1 MKKFRPIAARFWPIA
16 AIIGT
21 AALTLCL
28 AYVFSACP
36 DDFDWPAWVQA
47 VGSISAILAAIW
59 VNHDQGRQQ
68 QLRDAVRE
76 KAEVVGTL
84 RSLLAEVQTTLIYLD
99 NQMGPTLQAK
109 KAGHPIRSVFS
120 LPEYPFPVFEG
131 LIPKLGAIPD
141 GELLKEIFHSY
152 GYARSLA
159 ITATVH
165 DKMVQTLEDTEAQAR
180 INSAAASN
188 VPRIGAILENY
199 GNSLIKSYAIAHPRM
214 ELLAQ
219 KLDAAILQA
228 SE

>member
-1 MKKFRPIAARFWPIA
+1 MKKSYPVVARFWPVV
-16 AIIGT
+16 AISGA
-21 AALTLCL
+21 AALTLYV
-28 AYVFSACP
+28 AYVLAPCGET
-36 DDFDWPAWVQA
+36 FDWPAWVQA

-59 VNHDQGRQQ
+59 VSDDQGRQQ
-68 QLRDAVRE
+68 QLRDAARE
-76 KAEVVGTL
+76 NAEIVGTL
-84 RSLLAEVQTTLIYLD
+84 RSLLAEVQTTLIYL
-99 NQMGPTLQAK
+99 NKQMAPVLQAK
-109 KAGHPIRSVFS
+109 KTGKPIRSVFS
-120 LPEYPFPVFEG
+120 LPEYSFPIYEG
-131 LIPKLGAIPD
+131 VIPKLGAISD
-141 GELLKEIFHSY
+141 AELLREIVHTY
-152 GYARSLA
+152 GFARSLV

-165 DKMVQTLEDTEAQAR
+165 DKMVQTLEDAEAQAR